1 MSSTVRLTSLLGF
14 LVLSLTACGGSSPG
28 ECDSCASQEM
38 EARCGPTSGC
48 DPTDPTEP
56 EPKPTFTLRLR
67 LRNVSSTPHEC
78 SKVDVAKVTTSG
90 SLVITTVAPGGVV
103 DNGGEIVGSISF
115 PSGTQL
121 SGNGGCWRVGD
132 PSAEDVYGSFP
143 ILLDANKD
151 CVMIYNDNGYPG
163 DYASMR
169 MECVTF

>member
-1 MSSTVRLTSLLGF
+1 MSLSVRLTSILGF

-28 ECDSCASQEM
+28 ECDACATQASELP
-38 EARCGPTSGC
+38 CGPTSGC
-48 DPTDPTEP
+48 DEPTEP
-56 EPKPTFTLRLR
+56 PPPPPQHTLRLR

-78 SKVDVAKVTTSG
+78 SKVDVARVSASG

-103 DNGGEIVGSISF
+103 DNGGEIVGTISF
-115 PSGTQL
+115 PAGTQL

-132 PSAEDVYGSFP
+132 PTAEDVYGSFP
-143 ILLDANKD
+143 ILLNANKD
-151 CVMIYNDNGYPG
+151 CVMIYNDNGPPG